1 MVRAAVDGRK
11 SDMRYIVVE
20 MDYLASDSTV
30 AADEAQQL
38 MAQLVHE
45 PVVAQPVTYTPET
58 PERAISRHA

>member
-11 SDMRYIVVE
+11 SDMRHIVVE
-20 MDYLASDSTV
+20 IDYLANDSTV

-45 PVVAQPVTYTPET
+45 LVVAQPVTYTPET

>member
-1 MVRAAVDGRK
+1 
-11 SDMRYIVVE
+11 MRHIVVE
-20 MDYLASDSTV
+20 IDYLANDSTV

-45 PVVAQPVTYTPET
+45 LVVAQPVTYTPET